1 MADHPRGIPAL
12 QLPGPK
18 FLQHAFAQK
27 VGIALAGLGKLDDS
41 PSEALVGEI
50 DLVGKAE
57 SDPRHLEGDADDP
70 PGLRVGTDVVEKWC
84 DRHGAVLAPAGV
96 RPSCRI

>member
-1 MADHPRGIPAL
+1 MAIQSAVL
-12 QLPGPK
+12 KLPFAK

-50 DLVGKAE
+50 GLVGKAE

-70 PGLRVGTDVVEKWC
+70 PGLRVGTDVV
-84 DRHGAVLAPAGV
+84 
-96 RPSCRI
+96 